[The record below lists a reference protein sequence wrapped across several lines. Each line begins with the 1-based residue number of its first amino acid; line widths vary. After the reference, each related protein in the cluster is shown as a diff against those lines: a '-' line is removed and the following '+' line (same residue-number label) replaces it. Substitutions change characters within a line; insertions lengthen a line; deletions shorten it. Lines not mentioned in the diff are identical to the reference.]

1 MAFYYAQEKKKF
13 DGQWE
18 WLQNEYMAAG
28 MSLEDIEAMQ
38 KFDEGDNH
46 NPDYKFI
53 LGGSGNGAALAQTD
67 YRIEKDENGK
77 DAKLCIFGSRT
88 DSGFVICEFPI
99 KQEEED

>member
-1 MAFYYAQEKKKF
+1 MI
-13 DGQWE
+13 
-18 WLQNEYMAAG
+18 
-28 MSLEDIEAMQ
+28 SLLR
-38 KFDEGDNH
+38 N
-46 NPDYKFI
+46 FI

-67 YRIEKDENGK
+67 YLIEKDENGK